1 MEKARWKVIKDY
13 PEYKINQYGQV
24 RLIGDDSDI
33 ISAIYQRSYTGL
45 AVKLRNHKTNKAT
58 YKAVR
63 SLVYKHFVEDKGDI
77 IISHR
82 DRDIHNTYYKNL
94 VHGRI

>member
-1 MEKARWKVIKDY
+1 MEEVRWKVIKDY
-13 PEYKINQYGQV
+13 TSYKINQYGQV
-24 RLIGDDSDI
+24 RLIGDDDNIVNVS
-33 ISAIYQRSYTGL
+33 YQHSYRGL
-45 AVKLRNHKTNKAT
+45 AVKLRNNKTNKAT

-63 SLVYKHFVEDKGDI
+63 SLVYKHFIEDKGDI

-82 DRDIHNTYYKNL
+82 DGNIHNTYYKNL